1 MPELRDGQYYDAV
14 IVPEKCGF
22 FRRKKND
29 GTQGALYL
37 RLQLR
42 CDDGQEYPYPYYVS
56 GKMVERLRDDLP
68 KMGVPPEALQ
78 KRSFYENAAAYIQP
92 VECQFGIG
100 AEEYM
105 GEVKLKIK
113 GVYFNGPKAVEGS
126 DVDKLMSL
134 LGGTAA
140 ADPFAVTDDD
150 VPF

>member
-42 CDDGQEYPYPYYVS
+42 CVDGDEFPYPYYVS
-56 GKMVERLRDDLP
+56 GKMADRLREDLP
-68 KMGVPPEALQ
+68 KMGVSMDALQ
-78 KRSFYENAAAYIQP
+78 TRAFYERAGDYIQP
-92 VECQFGIG
+92 VECQFGIA
-100 AEEYM
+100 AEEYQ

-113 GVYFNGPKAVEGS
+113 GVYFNGPKAVDDG
-126 DVDKLMSL
+126 DVDKLMSI
-134 LGGTAA
+134 LGKTGS
-140 ADPFAVTDDD
+140 ADPFGAPDD